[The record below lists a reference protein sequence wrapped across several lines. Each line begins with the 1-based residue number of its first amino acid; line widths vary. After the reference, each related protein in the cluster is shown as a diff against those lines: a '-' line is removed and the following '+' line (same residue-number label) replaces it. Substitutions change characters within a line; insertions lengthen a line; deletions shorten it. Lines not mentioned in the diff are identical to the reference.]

1 MKTNIMTL
9 KRIGMALMSGMMLCT
24 ATLLSGCSNEEDL
37 ASGIPDATR
46 KAGTFTF
53 NLGGAAAGTTT
64 TRATSEAKDKE
75 KNVESLY
82 IALFT
87 EDGSL
92 YKLFSTESE
101 TTDQP
106 GTVDY
111 DKITKGDDGNYTFQP
126 YYAGDYTAYFIANP
140 DADLV
145 TAMKTLTPVTATLT
159 DFEALETT
167 AAADQSKSG
176 TGEAGSFLMSSGRK
190 NITIASD
197 TPTSSGT
204 ILLTRLAVRFD
215 IVNSQPGD
223 GTATEGQ
230 GAKINS
236 VQLLKAPAKS
246 GIVTPTTMDK
256 DDINN
261 SEAVAWNTESG
272 GNVVTDPTTQA
283 ETLTLYSYENINTG
297 TENDGATAVKV
308 SYKLGGTDNK
318 EMIIYLKAEDVS
330 LAAKRNTLFR
340 INLNC
345 TYGTYTLEVIDWT
358 TGERVNIHNSEL
370 DIEYK
375 EGNANFLGKIGDY
388 VYYTE
393 GEDDVTFSDG
403 GLRKMKFNGRLEWAA
418 TKPGP
423 DAQRNCIGIV
433 FSNMPSEK
441 DKNAGFT
448 RGYIIALKNTDAT
461 NIKWSTKN
469 AQSEYLP
476 KYTNMSEVINDLDG
490 YSYCNAIKTAN
501 KLDEYPAF
509 QSAMGYSVKVPS
521 TTSGWYL
528 PALGQMATIARNFTY
543 ANISST
549 TDISGATR
557 EYYGAENVIANMKQL
572 FGGLQDNQYDAIKI
586 ASSSSSSTDWLYNA
600 TQGSAFSV
608 RGVWYSNSNQ
618 FGILFDVDFSSSYP
632 LGKVRPVLAF

>member
-145 TAMKTLTPVTATLT
+145 TAMKALTPVTSTLT
-159 DFEALETT
+159 DFEALETQ
-167 AAADQSKSG
+167 AAADQSKGG

-197 TPTSSGT
+197 TQTSSGT

-223 GTATEGQ
+223 GTSAEGQ

-318 EMIIYLKAEDVS
+318 EMIIYLKAEDVN

-358 TGERVNIHNSEL
+358 TGERVNIHNNEL
-370 DIEYK
+370 DIVYE

-393 GEDDVTFSDG
+393 GDEDVTFSDG
-403 GLRKMKFNGRLEWAA
+403 GLRKMKFNGRLEWADA
-418 TKPGP
+418 KPGP
-423 DAQRNCIGIV
+423 DLTRNCIGII
-433 FSNMPSEK
+433 FSNMPSQK
-441 DKNAGFT
+441 DKDAGFK
-448 RGYIIALKNTDAT
+448 RGYIVALKNITIAT
-461 NIKWSTKN
+461 NTQWKSTTGL
-469 AQSEYLP
+469 STYVP
-476 KYTNMSEVINDLDG
+476 TYTTMQDAINDLDG
-490 YSYCNAIKTAN
+490 YTNCKNIKDNN
-501 KLDEYPAF
+501 KLNEYPVF
-509 QSAMGYSVKVPS
+509 EYAMNYSVKVPTS
-521 TTSGWYL
+521 KTSGWYL
-528 PALGQMATIARNFTY
+528 PALGQIVAIARNFTY
-543 ANISST
+543 ANVSST
-549 TDISGATR
+549 TTLNTGQATN
-557 EYYGAENVIANMKQL
+557 EYYGAENVSQNIKRL
-572 FGGLQDNQYDAIKI
+572 FGGLQDSQYDVMPL
-586 ASSSSSSTDWLYNA
+586 SGTDWLYTT
-600 TQGSAFSV
+600 TQGPIYAA
-608 RGVWYSNSNQ
+608 RGFWNGNKNQ
-618 FGILFDVDFSSSYP
+618 FAAHFNVGLNEKYTVGFI
-632 LGKVRPVLAF
+632 RPVLAF